1 MNKKIAVY
9 FMFCFCLFCEGIFAQ
24 VKENDSTTSIYQ
36 DIHDLSKK
44 SKFNKFVYKLLFRSS
59 ALKAENLIPDRKP
72 VEKPLITNESNGK
85 IIRNIIIETLL
96 DSFIVLKDTLS
107 NQDKESIEKDIKK
120 IMNYVETIGVIIENE
135 KMIRSRH

>member
-59 ALKAENLIPDRKP
+59 ALKAENLINILDQT
-72 VEKPLITNESNGK
+72 ELIEFD
-85 IIRNIIIETLL
+85 NI
-96 DSFIVLKDTLS
+96 SFKRDLKY
-107 NQDKESIEKDIKK
+107 
-120 IMNYVETIGVIIENE
+120 M
-135 KMIRSRH
+135 

>member
-72 VEKPLITNESNGK
+72 IKTKIYNPACPIKGERESTKILPISPLS
-85 IIRNIIIETLL
+85 
-96 DSFIVLKDTLS
+96 
-107 NQDKESIEKDIKK
+107 
-120 IMNYVETIGVIIENE
+120 
-135 KMIRSRH
+135 

>member
-36 DIHDLSKK
+36 DIHDLSKN

-72 VEKPLITNESNGK
+72 VEKPLRIYYQFLNNGNFKITNRQE
-85 IIRNIIIETLL
+85 LL
-96 DSFIVLKDTLS
+96 SWFQRV
-107 NQDKESIEKDIKK
+107 N
-120 IMNYVETIGVIIENE
+120 
-135 KMIRSRH
+135 